1 MFGLNFGK
9 CIQNKLDRTKMG
21 YENIV
26 TRKINWQIQISSLS
40 IAHDLRKRRRK
51 MQKKT
56 CRGAPGKPPGTYPS
70 QTLYVV
76 CINLRET
83 PINPNPKKQQCTPER
98 STE

>member
-51 MQKKT
+51 MQKKLV
-56 CRGAPGKPPGTYPS
+56 GVPLGSPLEPIPPKPS
-70 QTLYVV
+70 M
-76 CINLRET
+76 
-83 PINPNPKKQQCTPER
+83 
-98 STE
+98 